1 MPPAMPAAAAP
12 TAIAGAAAFPAT
24 DLTVS
29 TTPLLPLRLAVE
41 LLLLL
46 LLLRLAAAVPLR
58 LAVERVDR
66 PVPLRFD
73 AAELR
78 LEELFAPVLLRAG
91 DFAEL
96 LDDFDAVLDRF
107 ALLFGVL
114 LANVNRLLRH
124 SGRRVGPTRM
134 RREGRTARKLAGAGT
149 RYRRAVVTGT

>member
-41 LLLLL
+41 LLL